1 MLAEKTSK
9 GILETFYDG
18 LTGGSLPA
26 ELRTELIRKSIH
38 ALIALVPTIA
48 GVAGAE
54 AALGLLAAGSIVYTY
69 AETMRRSGR
78 QIVVISRITALA
90 SRRRD
95 LDRFVLG
102 PLTLALGAMMA
113 LMLYPATIAAIAI
126 YALAFGDGLSSVV
139 GKFWGRTVFPFTG
152 GKTLEGS
159 LACMLAVLVSTYGV
173 TGRALESFAIA
184 VAAAVFEVLPSKD
197 MDNFILP
204 VGVGAVATIV
214 LVL

>member
-1 MLAEKTSK
+1 MLTEKTTAGVFDRLFA
-9 GILETFYDG
+9 GIPAFE
-18 LTGGSLPA
+18 LPD

-48 GVAGAE
+48 ALAGAE

-78 QIVVISRITALA
+78 RITIISRVTALA
-90 SRRRD
+90 SRQRD

-139 GKFWGRTVFPFTG
+139 GKFWGQTVFPFTG

-159 LACMLAVLVSTYGV
+159 LACMLAVLVSTYTV
-173 TGRALESFAIA
+173 TGKGLESLAIA
-184 VAAAVFEVLPSKD
+184 VSATLLEMLPTKD

-204 VGVGAVATIV
+204 VGVGAVATLV

>member
-1 MLAEKTSK
+1 
-9 GILETFYDG
+9 
-18 LTGGSLPA
+18 
-26 ELRTELIRKSIH
+26 
-38 ALIALVPTIA
+38 
-48 GVAGAE
+48 
-54 AALGLLAAGSIVYTY
+54 
-69 AETMRRSGR
+69 MRRAGR
-78 QIVVISRITALA
+78 RITIISRVTALA
-90 SRRRD
+90 SRQRD

-139 GKFWGRTVFPFTG
+139 GKFWGQTVFPFTG

-159 LACMLAVLVSTYGV
+159 LACMLAVLVSTYTV
-173 TGRALESFAIA
+173 TGKGLESLAIA
-184 VAAAVFEVLPSKD
+184 VSATLLEMLPTKD

-204 VGVGAVATIV
+204 VGVGAVATLV

>member
-1 MLAEKTSK
+1 MVTEKTTGNIVESV
-9 GILETFYDG
+9 LAG
-18 LTGGSLPA
+18 LTGTAMPA

-38 ALIALVPTIA
+38 ALIALVPSIA
-48 GVAGAE
+48 AVVGAE
-54 AALGLLAAGSIVYTY
+54 AALGVLAAGSIVYTY
-69 AETMRRSGR
+69 AELMRRSGH
-78 QIVVISRITALA
+78 QILIISRITALA
-90 SRRRD
+90 SRQRD

-139 GKFWGRTVFPFTG
+139 GKFWGRTVLPLTG

-159 LACMLAVLVSTYGV
+159 LSCMLAVLITTYGV
-173 TGRALESFAIA
+173 TGRPMESIAIA
-184 VAAAVFEVLPSKD
+184 VSATLLEALPARD

-214 LVL
+214 MVI

>member
-1 MLAEKTSK
+1 MVTEKTT
-9 GILETFYDG
+9 GNLVETVLSG
-18 LTGGSLPA
+18 LAGTPLPA

-38 ALIALVPTIA
+38 ALIALIPSIA
-48 GVAGAE
+48 AVVGAE
-54 AALGLLAAGSIVYTY
+54 AALGVLAAGSIVYTY
-69 AETMRRSGR
+69 AETMRRSGH
-78 QIVVISRITALA
+78 QILIISRITALA

-139 GKFWGRTVFPFTG
+139 GKFWGRTVLPLTG

-159 LACMLAVLVSTYGV
+159 LSCMLAVLITTYAV
-173 TGRALESFAIA
+173 TGRPMESIAIA
-184 VAAAVFEVLPSKD
+184 VSATLLEALPTKD

-214 LVL
+214 MLV